1 MFNLIRIAVTTTKLH
16 AGIFVLALFVSATL
30 SNQASADNGP
40 RAFSTHDLRG
50 TWTVVAWIDS
60 TLLIPF
66 PAEIVTSPGV
76 TVTVAPGDKVNILG
90 SLVGLVEF
98 DGRGGIPSFQDV
110 IKIGAVR
117 PLAPFPLPFL
127 PPFPEQGAGT
137 YTVEPNGT
145 AHMAID
151 FVNPDNSIAAN
162 MELQCVLSRAPRQ
175 VECVIARFKTFAV
188 DPNGFEA
195 PVTGIFTLK
204 RQR

>member
-1 MFNLIRIAVTTTKLH
+1 MFSSKNITVTATKLP
-16 AGIFVLALFVSATL
+16 AGILAFALLVSSTW
-30 SNQASADNGP
+30 SYQASADNG
-40 RAFSTHDLRG
+40 RRDFSTRDLKG

-66 PAEIVTSPGV
+66 PAEIVSSPGV
-76 TVTVAPGDKVNILG
+76 TVTVAPGDKVNVLG

-127 PPFPEQGAGT
+127 PPLPEQGEGS
-137 YTVEPNGT
+137 YSVEPNGT

-151 FVNPDNSIAAN
+151 LANPDGSIAAN

-175 VECVIARFKTFAV
+175 AECVIARFKTFFV